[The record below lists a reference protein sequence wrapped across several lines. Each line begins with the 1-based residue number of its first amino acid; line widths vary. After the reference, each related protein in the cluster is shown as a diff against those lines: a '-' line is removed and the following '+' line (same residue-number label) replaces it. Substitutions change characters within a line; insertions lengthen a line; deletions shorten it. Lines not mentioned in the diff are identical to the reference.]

1 MCLTSPCGF
10 DQGESWLPCVF
21 VKQQQVHLTSLHID
35 ASFTAPPSTQSCP
48 CSPGEQWDKCWFCL
62 PSLLLRMYLELI
74 SYWPVW
80 TKGMITA
87 SKSCFSVQMYEQFTQ
102 QWKTSHPHGP
112 QNISRASPKQLIASW
127 KVKWL
132 HTACLASSQSIEGLR
147 DVLMAWDP
155 RLIRK
160 DIFYTLYNH
169 SNLCT
174 HFRWGNALS
183 LAATVK
189 EEGVNALKRV

>member
-1 MCLTSPCGF
+1 MTSLCFCQTTASP
-10 DQGESWLPCVF
+10 S
-21 VKQQQVHLTSLHID
+21 HLTPYRCLLHR
-35 ASFTAPPSTQSCP
+35 
-48 CSPGEQWDKCWFCL
+48 SPFHSVMPLLSRWTMGQMLFCL

-174 HFRWGNALS
+174 HFRWGNTLS

-189 EEGVNALKRV
+189 EEGVNVLKRV